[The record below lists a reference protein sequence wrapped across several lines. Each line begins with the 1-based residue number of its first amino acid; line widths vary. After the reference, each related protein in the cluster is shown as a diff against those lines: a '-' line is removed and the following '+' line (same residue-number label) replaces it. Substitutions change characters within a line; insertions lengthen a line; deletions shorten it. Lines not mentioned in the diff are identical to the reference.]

1 MKLTDTEIDFP
12 RLDVAIEAMRDSLE
26 AIKNIYR
33 DGFNITIKSDNS
45 PVTDADLASD
55 KILREKILSRF
66 PGDGYLSEEEKD
78 DMSRLEKEYVWI
90 VDPLDGT
97 EDFVHKDG
105 MFCVNLAL
113 CQRHDLVLGL
123 VGVPLTG
130 EIFFAIK
137 GKGSYYLS
145 ASNEL
150 TMLHVSDKKNKLK
163 AVTSAYHTGDRENEL
178 YKNEYITQVLPI
190 GSSLKACA
198 IASGQAE
205 ICLKLGPGTKEWDT
219 AAPQLLVSEAGGVYL
234 HPSLN
239 QMIYNRVDVY
249 NHEGYVMANDY
260 TNLLNILRKH

>member
-1 MKLTDTEIDFP
+1 MTK
-12 RLDVAIEAMRDSLE
+12 
-26 AIKNIYR
+26 
-33 DGFNITIKSDNS
+33 
-45 PVTDADLASD
+45 
-55 KILREKILSRF
+55 
-66 PGDGYLSEEEKD
+66 
-78 DMSRLEKEYVWI
+78 
-90 VDPLDGT
+90 
-97 EDFVHKDG
+97 
-105 MFCVNLAL
+105 
-113 CQRHDLVLGL
+113 
-123 VGVPLTG
+123 
-130 EIFFAIK
+130 
-137 GKGSYYLS
+137 
-145 ASNEL
+145 
-150 TMLHVSDKKNKLK
+150 LHVSDKKNKLK

-178 YKNEYITQVLPI
+178 YKNEYITQVLHI